1 MLDNIKKTRDK
12 VEYILAH
19 YPEARKNN
27 NVLCQ
32 LYWEKWDG
40 VRSMNDLHNATKAEA
55 ITRNK
60 RYFQSKGLYDSE
72 KGKEI
77 RYYNEKEVRMGIHA
91 I

>member
-1 MLDNIKKTRDK
+1 MLNDIKKTRDK

-19 YPEARKNN
+19 YPETRKNN
-27 NVLCQ
+27 NLLCQ
-32 LYWEKWDG
+32 LYWKKWDNLQS
-40 VRSMNDLHNATKAEA
+40 VDDLHKVTKAEA

-60 RYFQSKGLYDSE
+60 RYFQNEGLYDSQE
-72 KGKEI
+72 GKDI